1 LEIKKLA
8 EQIKAVRGTKDITP
22 DEVYKWQYVESVAR
36 SVFETFGFRE
46 IRTPIFEHTELFVKG
61 TGETTDIVQKEMY
74 TFTDKG
80 GRSLTLRPEG
90 TPPIVRSYL
99 ENNLSVDM
107 PICKLYYM
115 GPMFR
120 YERPQAGRFRQHQQ
134 IGAEI
139 LGASSPYADAELISM
154 YLHFVSKLGIQD
166 LRLHLNSVGC
176 AECKPVYNEALKTY
190 AKEHFDSLCETCR
203 DRFERNPLRMLDC
216 KVETCRAIFAR
227 GPVMLDHLCNNCQ
240 NHLDIVVQA
249 LNMLGLPHELDPFL
263 VRGLDYYTKTVFEV
277 TARGLG
283 SQDAIA
289 GGGRYDNLIEQMG
302 GKPTHA
308 LGFGSG
314 QNRLLAT
321 MEVQNV
327 AFPDPICTKF
337 YVASLCEE
345 ASSKAFEI
353 AYLLR
358 QKGIATE
365 AGLEGKN
372 LKNQMKVANKMGAK
386 YVVMIGENE
395 LDKGIITVRDMVSG
409 EQETIDFQIII
420 EALLKKE

>member
-1 LEIKKLA
+1 LEITKLA
-8 EQIKAVRGTKDITP
+8 EQIKAVRGTKDVTP
-22 DEVYKWQYVESVAR
+22 DEVYKWQHVESVAR

-74 TFTDKG
+74 TFNDKG

-99 ENNLSVDM
+99 ENNLFVDV
-107 PICKLYYM
+107 PVCKLYYI

-154 YLHFVSKLGIQD
+154 YLYFVSKLGIKD
-166 LRLHLNSVGC
+166 LQLHLNSVGC
-176 AECKPVYNEALKTY
+176 AECKPLYNEALKAY
-190 AKEHFDSLCETCR
+190 ALEHFDSLCETCR

-227 GPVMLDHLCNNCQ
+227 GPVMLDHLCDNCQ
-240 NHLDIVVQA
+240 NHLDTVVQA

-283 SQDAIA
+283 SQDAIT

-302 GKPTHA
+302 GKPTPA

-314 QNRLLAT
+314 QNRLIAT
-321 MEVQNV
+321 MEAQNV
-327 AFPDPICTKF
+327 AFPDPPNIKVF
-337 YVASLCEE
+337 IASLCEQ
-345 ASSKAFEI
+345 ASSIAFEI
-353 AYLLR
+353 VYLLR
-358 QKGIATE
+358 QKGIAAE
-365 AGLEGKN
+365 AGVEGKN
-372 LKNQMKVANKMGAK
+372 LKSQMKAANKMGAK
-386 YVVMIGENE
+386 YVAMIGEDE
-395 LDKGIITVRDMVSG
+395 LDKGIVTLRDMVSG
-409 EQETIDFQIII
+409 EQEEVDIQIVVDIL
-420 EALLKKE
+420 AKK